1 MYFLEELGI
10 TSQNIDT
17 FKENKDPKIQ
27 RFMGE
32 RDGDKFPHL
41 GGKIRIES
49 IWRLSDC

>member
-1 MYFLEELGI
+1 MEELGI

-41 GGKIRIES
+41 GGK
-49 IWRLSDC
+49 LGFFYVYGVSDC